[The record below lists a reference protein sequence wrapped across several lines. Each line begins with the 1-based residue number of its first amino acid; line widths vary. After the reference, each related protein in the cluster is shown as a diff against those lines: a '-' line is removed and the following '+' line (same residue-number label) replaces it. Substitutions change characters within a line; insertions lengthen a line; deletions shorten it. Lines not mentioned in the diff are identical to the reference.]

1 MKLVVSE
8 SLASILGV
16 MEVLAKWNVRPH
28 LRCGARP
35 SMLIRME
42 TTSSETE
49 PHLHEEKQ
57 FRRLFHPK
65 GECNGQESGSEQ
77 AREANPP
84 PKPRK
89 ARRTTLFPVS
99 SFEGA
104 IAVANA
110 IQKHASGQKVRR
122 LTLFD
127 QMGKSPDSGPSRQ
140 LIVNSNRYGLT
151 KGSAVSETS
160 RVDP

>member
-77 AREANPP
+77 ARAGKPT
-84 PKPRK
+84 PKAK
-89 ARRTTLFPVS
+89 
-99 SFEGA
+99 
-104 IAVANA
+104 
-110 IQKHASGQKVRR
+110 
-122 LTLFD
+122 
-127 QMGKSPDSGPSRQ
+127 
-140 LIVNSNRYGLT
+140 
-151 KGSAVSETS
+151 KGSPNNAVSG
-160 RVDP
+160 VVL